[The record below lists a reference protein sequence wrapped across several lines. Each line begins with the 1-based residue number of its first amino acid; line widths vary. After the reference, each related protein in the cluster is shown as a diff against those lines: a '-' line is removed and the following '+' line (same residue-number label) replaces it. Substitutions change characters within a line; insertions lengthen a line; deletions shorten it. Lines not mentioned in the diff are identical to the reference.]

1 MRLCVINSRPKIC
14 SDFEFIFKLKILIVL
29 WSTRRINRQENLM
42 SDRNINDLPEGY
54 EPATELKDNYKPL
67 KKDEYM
73 CDEQVEYF
81 RRLLVQWQEELEFE
95 SQETIN
101 NLQGEV
107 RDIGDE
113 AERASRETE
122 NTLELRTRDRY
133 RKLLSKIRKALIR
146 VQEGE
151 YGYCED
157 TGEEIGLNRLLA
169 RPIAT
174 MTIDAQERWELRQKL
189 IKEGR

>member
-1 MRLCVINSRPKIC
+1 
-14 SDFEFIFKLKILIVL
+14 
-29 WSTRRINRQENLM
+29 M
-42 SDRNINDLPEGY
+42 SERSINDLPEGY
-54 EPATELKDNYKPL
+54 ESEVELNNGYKPV
-67 KKDEYM
+67 KEEEYM
-73 CDEQVEYF
+73 CKKHIEYF
-81 RRLLVQWQEELEFE
+81 RRILVQWQEELIKE

-133 RKLLSKIRKALIR
+133 RKLLSKIRKTLIR
-146 VQEGE
+146 IQDGD
-151 YGYCED
+151 YGYCEETD
-157 TGEEIGLNRLLA
+157 EEVGLNRLMA

-189 IKEGR
+189 LKEGR

>member
-1 MRLCVINSRPKIC
+1 
-14 SDFEFIFKLKILIVL
+14 
-29 WSTRRINRQENLM
+29 M
-42 SDRNINDLPEGY
+42 SERSINDLPEGY
-54 EPATELKDNYKPL
+54 EPELEIEEGYIPSDSE
-67 KKDEYM
+67 EYM
-73 CDEQVEYF
+73 CDKHIEYF
-81 RRLLVQWQEELEFE
+81 RRLLVQWQEELIKE

-133 RKLLSKIRKALIR
+133 RKLLSKIRKTLIR
-146 VQEGE
+146 IQEGD
-151 YGYCED
+151 YGYCEETD
-157 TGEEIGLNRLLA
+157 EEIGLKRLMA

-174 MTIDAQERWELRQKL
+174 MTIDAQESWELRQKL
-189 IKEGR
+189 LKEGR

>member
-1 MRLCVINSRPKIC
+1 
-14 SDFEFIFKLKILIVL
+14 
-29 WSTRRINRQENLM
+29 M
-42 SDRNINDLPEGY
+42 SERSINDMPETY
-54 EPATELKDNYKPL
+54 VPNVELEEKYAPL
-67 KKDEYM
+67 KKEDYM
-73 CDEQVEYF
+73 CDKHVEYF
-81 RRLLVQWQEELEFE
+81 RRKLVQWQDELEKE
-95 SQETIN
+95 SQETIH

-133 RKLLSKIRKALIR
+133 RKLLSKIRKALVR
-146 VQEGE
+146 VQEGD

-157 TGEEIGLNRLLA
+157 TDEEIGLNRLMA

-189 IKEGR
+189 LKEGR

>member
-1 MRLCVINSRPKIC
+1 
-14 SDFEFIFKLKILIVL
+14 
-29 WSTRRINRQENLM
+29 M
-42 SDRNINDLPEGY
+42 SERSINDLPEGY
-54 EPATELKDNYKPL
+54 VPAVELKENYKPL
-67 KKDEYM
+67 KKEEYM
-73 CDEQVEYF
+73 CDEHIEYF
-81 RRLLVQWQEELEFE
+81 RRLLVQWQEDLIEE

-133 RKLLSKIRKALIR
+133 RKLLSKIRKTLTSI
-146 VQEGE
+146 QDGD
-151 YGYCED
+151 YGYCEES
-157 TGEEIGLNRLLA
+157 GEEIGLNRLMA

-174 MTIDAQERWELRQKL
+174 MTIDVQERWELRQKL

>member
-1 MRLCVINSRPKIC
+1 
-14 SDFEFIFKLKILIVL
+14 
-29 WSTRRINRQENLM
+29 M
-42 SDRNINDLPEGY
+42 SERSINDLPENY
-54 EPATELKDNYKPL
+54 EPELQLKDGYIPL
-67 KKDEYM
+67 KKEEYM
-73 CDEQVEYF
+73 CDKHIEYF
-81 RRLLVQWQEELEFE
+81 RRVLVQWQEELIKE

-101 NLQGEV
+101 HLQDEV

-146 VQEGE
+146 VQEGD
-151 YGYCED
+151 YGYCEETD
-157 TGEEIGLNRLLA
+157 EEIGLNRLMA

-189 IKEGR
+189 LKEGR

>member
-1 MRLCVINSRPKIC
+1 
-14 SDFEFIFKLKILIVL
+14 
-29 WSTRRINRQENLM
+29 M
-42 SDRNINDLPEGY
+42 SERSINDLPEGY
-54 EPATELKDNYKPL
+54 EPAVALKENYKPL
-67 KKDEYM
+67 KKEEYM
-73 CDEQVEYF
+73 CEQQIEYF
-81 RRLLVQWQEELEFE
+81 RRKLVQWQEELVKE

-146 VQEGE
+146 IQDGD

-157 TGEEIGLNRLLA
+157 TDEEIGLNRLIA

-174 MTIDAQERWELRQKL
+174 LTIDAQERWELRQRL
-189 IKEGR
+189 LKEGR

>member
-1 MRLCVINSRPKIC
+1 M
-14 SDFEFIFKLKILIVL
+14 
-29 WSTRRINRQENLM
+29 
-42 SDRNINDLPEGY
+42 PEGY
-54 EPATELKDNYKPL
+54 VPNLELEDNYVPSEKE
-67 KKDEYM
+67 EYM
-73 CDEQVEYF
+73 CDKHVEYF
-81 RRLLVQWQEELEFE
+81 RRKLVQWQNELELE
-95 SQETIN
+95 SQETIH

-133 RKLLSKIRKALIR
+133 RKLLSKIRKALVR
-146 VQEGE
+146 VQEGD

-157 TGEEIGLNRLLA
+157 TDEEIGLKRLMA

-189 IKEGR
+189 LKEGR

>member
-1 MRLCVINSRPKIC
+1 
-14 SDFEFIFKLKILIVL
+14 
-29 WSTRRINRQENLM
+29 M
-42 SDRNINDLPEGY
+42 SERSINDLPEGY
-54 EPATELKDNYKPL
+54 VSQLELKEGYLPTDKE
-67 KKDEYM
+67 EYM
-73 CDEQVEYF
+73 NDQQLEFF
-81 RRLLVQWQEELEFE
+81 RRRLVQWQDELIQE

-133 RKLLSKIRKALIR
+133 RKLLSKISKSLTRL
-146 VQEGE
+146 QEGD
-151 YGYCED
+151 YGYCEETD
-157 TGEEIGLNRLLA
+157 EEIGLKRLMA

-189 IKEGR
+189 LKEGR

>member
-1 MRLCVINSRPKIC
+1 
-14 SDFEFIFKLKILIVL
+14 
-29 WSTRRINRQENLM
+29 M
-42 SDRNINDLPEGY
+42 SERSINDLPEGY
-54 EPATELKDNYKPL
+54 EPELQLKDGYQPL
-67 KKDEYM
+67 KKEEYM
-73 CDEQVEYF
+73 CEKHIEYF
-81 RRLLVQWQEELEFE
+81 RRVLVQWQEELVKE

-101 NLQGEV
+101 HLQDEV
-107 RDIGDE
+107 RDIGDD

-146 VQEGE
+146 VQEGD
-151 YGYCED
+151 YGYCEETD
-157 TGEEIGLNRLLA
+157 EEIGLNRLMA

-189 IKEGR
+189 LKEGR

>member
-1 MRLCVINSRPKIC
+1 
-14 SDFEFIFKLKILIVL
+14 
-29 WSTRRINRQENLM
+29 M
-42 SDRNINDLPEGY
+42 SERSINDMPEGY
-54 EPATELKDNYKPL
+54 VSKVDLEEGYVPN
-67 KKDEYM
+67 KKEEYM
-73 CDEQVEYF
+73 CDKHVEYF
-81 RRLLVQWQEELEFE
+81 RRKLVQWQDELERE
-95 SQETIN
+95 SQETIH
-101 NLQGEV
+101 NLKGEV
-107 RDIGDE
+107 RDIGDD

-133 RKLLSKIRKALIR
+133 RKLLSKIHKALVRI
-146 VQEGE
+146 QDGD

-157 TGEEIGLNRLLA
+157 TDEEIGLKRLMA

>member
-1 MRLCVINSRPKIC
+1 
-14 SDFEFIFKLKILIVL
+14 
-29 WSTRRINRQENLM
+29 M
-42 SDRNINDLPEGY
+42 SERSINDLPEGY
-54 EPATELKDNYKPL
+54 EPAVELKDNYKPL

-73 CDEQVEYF
+73 CDEHLEYF
-81 RRLLVQWQEELEFE
+81 RRLLVQWQEDLILE

-133 RKLLSKIRKALIR
+133 RKLLSKIRKTLITL
-146 VQEGE
+146 QDGD
-151 YGYCED
+151 YGYCEES
-157 TGEEIGLNRLLA
+157 GEEIGLNRLMA

>member
-1 MRLCVINSRPKIC
+1 
-14 SDFEFIFKLKILIVL
+14 
-29 WSTRRINRQENLM
+29 M
-42 SDRNINDLPEGY
+42 SERSINDLPEGY
-54 EPATELKDNYKPL
+54 EPAVELKDNYKPL

-73 CDEQVEYF
+73 CDEHIEYF
-81 RRLLVQWQEELEFE
+81 RRLLVQWQEDLILE

-133 RKLLSKIRKALIR
+133 RKLLSKIRKTLTSI
-146 VQEGE
+146 QDGD
-151 YGYCED
+151 YGYCEES
-157 TGEEIGLNRLLA
+157 GEEIGLNRLMA

-174 MTIDAQERWELRQKL
+174 MTIDVQERWELRQKL

>member
-1 MRLCVINSRPKIC
+1 
-14 SDFEFIFKLKILIVL
+14 
-29 WSTRRINRQENLM
+29 M
-42 SDRNINDLPEGY
+42 SERSINDLPEGY
-54 EPATELKDNYKPL
+54 EPEVELKDKYKPL
-67 KKDEYM
+67 AKEEYM
-73 CDEQVEYF
+73 CDEHVEFF
-81 RRLLVQWQEELEFE
+81 RRLLVQWQEELILE

-146 VQEGE
+146 VQDGE

-157 TGEEIGLNRLLA
+157 TGEEIGLNRLMA

>member
-1 MRLCVINSRPKIC
+1 
-14 SDFEFIFKLKILIVL
+14 
-29 WSTRRINRQENLM
+29 M
-42 SDRNINDLPEGY
+42 SERSINDLPEGY
-54 EPATELKDNYKPL
+54 VPALELKETYKPL
-67 KKDEYM
+67 LKDEYM
-73 CDEQVEYF
+73 CEMHVEYF
-81 RRLLVQWQEELEFE
+81 RRKLVQWQEELIKE

-101 NLQGEV
+101 NLQDEV

-133 RKLLSKIRKALIR
+133 RKLLSKIRKALNR
-146 VQEGE
+146 VQEGD

-157 TGEEIGLNRLLA
+157 TDEEIGLKRLMV

>member
-1 MRLCVINSRPKIC
+1 
-14 SDFEFIFKLKILIVL
+14 
-29 WSTRRINRQENLM
+29 M
-42 SDRNINDLPEGY
+42 SERSINDLPEGY
-54 EPATELKDNYKPL
+54 EPEIELKDGYKPL
-67 KKDEYM
+67 LKEEYM
-73 CDEQVEYF
+73 CDNHIEYF
-81 RRLLVQWQEELEFE
+81 RRVLIQWQEDLIQE
-95 SQETIN
+95 SQSTIT

-146 VQEGE
+146 IKEGE

-157 TGEEIGLNRLLA
+157 TGDEIGLQRLMA

-189 IKEGR
+189 LKEGR

>member
-1 MRLCVINSRPKIC
+1 
-14 SDFEFIFKLKILIVL
+14 
-29 WSTRRINRQENLM
+29 M
-42 SDRNINDLPEGY
+42 SERSINDLPEGY
-54 EPATELKDNYKPL
+54 EPEIELKDRYKPL
-67 KKDEYM
+67 LKEKYM
-73 CDEQVEYF
+73 CDSQIEYF
-81 RRLLVQWQEELEFE
+81 RRVLIQWQEDLIQE
-95 SQETIN
+95 SQSTIN

-107 RDIGDE
+107 RDIGDD

-146 VQEGE
+146 VKEGE

-157 TGEEIGLNRLLA
+157 TGEEIGLHRLMA

-189 IKEGR
+189 LKEGR

>member
-1 MRLCVINSRPKIC
+1 MDSVILYI
-14 SDFEFIFKLKILIVL
+14 
-29 WSTRRINRQENLM
+29 QEILM
-42 SDRNINDLPEGY
+42 SEKSINDLPEGY
-54 EPATELKDNYKPL
+54 VPAVKLDEKYKPL
-67 KKDEYM
+67 LKEEYM
-73 CDEQVEYF
+73 NEQQIEYF
-81 RRLLVQWQEELEFE
+81 RRKLVQWQSELVME

-133 RKLLSKIRKALIR
+133 RKLLSKIRKALVRI
-146 VQEGE
+146 QEGD

-157 TGEEIGLNRLLA
+157 TDEEIGINRLIA

-189 IKEGR
+189 LKEGR

>member
-1 MRLCVINSRPKIC
+1 
-14 SDFEFIFKLKILIVL
+14 
-29 WSTRRINRQENLM
+29 M
-42 SDRNINDLPEGY
+42 SERSINDLPKGY
-54 EPATELKDNYKPL
+54 ESEVELKDNYKPL

-73 CDEQVEYF
+73 CDEHVEYF
-81 RRLLVQWQEELEFE
+81 RRLLVQWQEELEVE

-146 VQEGE
+146 ISEGE

-157 TGEEIGLNRLLA
+157 TGEEIGLNRLIA

>member
-1 MRLCVINSRPKIC
+1 
-14 SDFEFIFKLKILIVL
+14 
-29 WSTRRINRQENLM
+29 M
-42 SDRNINDLPEGY
+42 SERSINDLPEGY
-54 EPATELKDNYKPL
+54 EPEFELKDGYKPL
-67 KKDEYM
+67 LKEEYM
-73 CDEQVEYF
+73 CDKHIEYF
-81 RRLLVQWQEELEFE
+81 RRVLIQWQEDLVQE
-95 SQETIN
+95 SQSTIN

-107 RDIGDE
+107 RDIGDD

-146 VQEGE
+146 VKECD

-157 TGEEIGLNRLLA
+157 TGEEIGLQRLMA

-189 IKEGR
+189 LKEGR

>member
-1 MRLCVINSRPKIC
+1 
-14 SDFEFIFKLKILIVL
+14 
-29 WSTRRINRQENLM
+29 M
-42 SDRNINDLPEGY
+42 SERSINDLPEGY
-54 EPATELKDNYKPL
+54 EPEFELKDGYKPL
-67 KKDEYM
+67 LKEEYM
-73 CDEQVEYF
+73 CDKHIEYF
-81 RRLLVQWQEELEFE
+81 RRVLIQWQEDLVQE
-95 SQETIN
+95 SQSTIN

-107 RDIGDE
+107 RDIGDD

-146 VQEGE
+146 VKEGE

-157 TGEEIGLNRLLA
+157 TGEEIGLQRLMA

-189 IKEGR
+189 LKEGR

>member
-1 MRLCVINSRPKIC
+1 
-14 SDFEFIFKLKILIVL
+14 
-29 WSTRRINRQENLM
+29 M
-42 SDRNINDLPEGY
+42 SERSINDLPEGY
-54 EPATELKDNYKPL
+54 IPEIELKEGYKPL
-67 KKDEYM
+67 LKDEYM
-73 CDEQVEYF
+73 CDEHIEFF
-81 RRLLVQWQEELEFE
+81 RRRLVQWQEELERE
-95 SQETIN
+95 SQETIS
-101 NLQGEV
+101 NLQDEV

-133 RKLLSKIRKALIR
+133 RKLLSKIRKTLILI
-146 VQEGE
+146 QEGE

-157 TGEEIGLNRLLA
+157 TGEEIGLKRLMA

-189 IKEGR
+189 LKDGR

>member
-1 MRLCVINSRPKIC
+1 MLERS
-14 SDFEFIFKLKILIVL
+14 
-29 WSTRRINRQENLM
+29 
-42 SDRNINDLPEGY
+42 INDLPEGY
-54 EPATELKDNYKPL
+54 EPEVELKNGYKPL
-67 KKDEYM
+67 LKEEYM
-73 CDEQVEYF
+73 CDMHIEYF
-81 RRLLVQWQEELEFE
+81 RRILIQWQEDLVQE
-95 SQETIN
+95 SQSTIN

-146 VQEGE
+146 VKEGE

-157 TGEEIGLNRLLA
+157 TGEEIGLHRLIA

-189 IKEGR
+189 LKEGR

>member
-1 MRLCVINSRPKIC
+1 
-14 SDFEFIFKLKILIVL
+14 
-29 WSTRRINRQENLM
+29 M
-42 SDRNINDLPEGY
+42 SERSINDMPETY
-54 EPATELKDNYKPL
+54 VPNVELEENYKPL
-67 KKDEYM
+67 KKEEYM
-73 CDEQVEYF
+73 CDKHVEFF
-81 RRLLVQWQEELEFE
+81 RRKLVQWQEELEKE
-95 SQETIN
+95 SQETVS

-133 RKLLSKIRKALIR
+133 RKLLSKIRKALVR
-146 VQEGE
+146 VQEGD

-157 TGEEIGLNRLLA
+157 TDEEIGLNRLMA

>member
-1 MRLCVINSRPKIC
+1 
-14 SDFEFIFKLKILIVL
+14 
-29 WSTRRINRQENLM
+29 M
-42 SDRNINDLPEGY
+42 SERSINDLPEGY
-54 EPATELKDNYKPL
+54 EPVLELKDKYTPTMKE
-67 KKDEYM
+67 EYM
-73 CDEQVEYF
+73 CDEQIEFF
-81 RRLLVQWQEELEFE
+81 RRKLVQWQEDLNNE
-95 SQETIN
+95 SKETIH

-133 RKLLSKIRKALIR
+133 RKLLSKIRKTLVR
-146 VQEGE
+146 LQEGD

-157 TGEEIGLNRLLA
+157 TDEEIGLKRLMA

>member
-1 MRLCVINSRPKIC
+1 
-14 SDFEFIFKLKILIVL
+14 
-29 WSTRRINRQENLM
+29 M
-42 SDRNINDLPEGY
+42 SERSINDLPEDY
-54 EPATELKDNYKPL
+54 VPAVELEENYKPL
-67 KKDEYM
+67 KKEEYM
-73 CDEQVEYF
+73 CDKQVEFF
-81 RRLLVQWQEELEFE
+81 RRKLIQWQEELVKE

-146 VQEGE
+146 IQEGD

-157 TGEEIGLNRLLA
+157 TDEEIGLPRLLA

-174 MTIDAQERWELRQKL
+174 MTIDAQERWELRQRL
-189 IKEGR
+189 LKEGR

>member
-1 MRLCVINSRPKIC
+1 
-14 SDFEFIFKLKILIVL
+14 
-29 WSTRRINRQENLM
+29 M
-42 SDRNINDLPEGY
+42 SERSINDLPKGY
-54 EPATELKDNYKPL
+54 EPEIELKDGYKPM
-67 KKDEYM
+67 KKEEYM
-73 CDEQVEYF
+73 CDNQIEYF
-81 RRLLVQWQEELEFE
+81 RRLLVQWQEELALE
-95 SQETIN
+95 SQNTIN

-146 VQEGE
+146 IQEGD
-151 YGYCED
+151 YGYCEETD
-157 TGEEIGLNRLLA
+157 EEIGLNRLMV

-189 IKEGR
+189 LKEGR

>member
-1 MRLCVINSRPKIC
+1 
-14 SDFEFIFKLKILIVL
+14 
-29 WSTRRINRQENLM
+29 M
-42 SDRNINDLPEGY
+42 SERSINDLPEGY
-54 EPATELKDNYKPL
+54 EPELEIEDRYIPSN
-67 KKDEYM
+67 DEEYM
-73 CDEQVEYF
+73 CEKHIEFF
-81 RRLLVQWQEELEFE
+81 RRLLVQWQEELIKE

-133 RKLLSKIRKALIR
+133 RKLLSKIRKTLIR
-146 VQEGE
+146 IQEGD
-151 YGYCED
+151 YGYCEETD
-157 TGEEIGLNRLLA
+157 EEIGLKRLMA

-189 IKEGR
+189 LKEGR